1 MTPPIYDY
9 FINAFMRVVE
19 CGYGDEVVYIR
30 ELKPIE
36 QQTNEDFRREFVW
49 VILCSGF
56 KEQYAR
62 VIFDRFWDAINGKT
76 AIENPFSVI
85 AHAGKRKAIIECFAK
100 SPDWWIILQ
109 NCHTPETQIEF
120 IRTLPWMGGKALGYH
135 LARNLGIDTVKPDR
149 HLIKLAEHFGYS
161 SPLEMCK
168 DIQANLNNDGRFE
181 IKEKLGTID
190 VILWRSMNLTGGK
203 IE

>member
-1 MTPPIYDY
+1 MTPPICDY

-36 QQTNEDFRREFVW
+36 QQTHEDFRREFVW
-49 VILCSGF
+49 VILNSGF

-76 AIENPFSVI
+76 AVENPFSVI

-149 HLIKLAEHFGYS
+149 HLIKLTEHFGYS

-168 DIQANLNNDGRFE
+168 DIQANLNGGMFLT
-181 IKEKLGTID
+181 KEKLGTID